1 MVMVLEDAR
10 SALRSLGGER
20 SHPRY
25 MPGASEAMM
34 ASVKLHHAESDQDF
48 ADVHALA
55 VAELGPGLASLAEI
69 KRVDGMTNA
78 AIWVVRR
85 NGAVTGFLAPLALT
99 SAGVAALV
107 CQGVRRSG

>member
-1 MVMVLEDAR
+1 MVMILEASR

-20 SHPRY
+20 PHPRY

-34 ASVKLHHAESDQDF
+34 ASVKLHHATSAQDF

-69 KRVDGMTNA
+69 KRVDSLTN
-78 AIWVVRR
+78 
-85 NGAVTGFLAPLALT
+85 
-99 SAGVAALV
+99 
-107 CQGVRRSG
+107 QRSGRPPQ